1 MRARPL
7 SVPPGEVCSAGH
19 RLSEHRRRERHN
31 AFSPTSRPPG
41 MDRYIV
47 DDEEQLSPVV
57 IATTAILVA
66 TFAVGI
72 AYAAVGMVL

>member
-1 MRARPL
+1 
-7 SVPPGEVCSAGH
+7 
-19 RLSEHRRRERHN
+19 
-31 AFSPTSRPPG
+31 

-47 DDEEQLSPVV
+47 DNEEQLSPVV
-57 IATTAILVA
+57 VATTAILVA